1 MAYFRKRGNKWYF
14 TIEIGTGSK
23 RQRKELAGGRTKA
36 EAQAAYA
43 KAVVDLNTNGEYIE
57 PTKKTLDQFAPEWL
71 AEHSKNVK
79 SNTIKSYT
87 SIYKTHISP
96 AIGER
101 QLRSIRPTALQGLL
115 NDKKLEGLAEST
127 VSSIMAVLKKM
138 FIYASDFCEYIP
150 KNPAQNIKMPSYV
163 SAPKEVQT
171 FSAEQIQI
179 IFDSFPQ
186 GHQFYLPLAI
196 SYHTGARFGE
206 CCALTWQD
214 VDFDKM
220 ELSINK
226 TVIQSGR
233 ELIVQDTP
241 NTSHSFRTIP
251 IGRKLIDILKREKRH
266 QAISKLAGHGP
277 NDNYIIHAK
286 RGGIMGPNGI
296 HFFNHCCKEWFGN
309 GYSFH
314 SMRHTH
320 ATMLLEAGEDLE
332 LVSKRL
338 GHGSMA
344 TTARVYSHVL
354 DGRKELS
361 RHYLDNAL

>member
-14 TIEIGTGSK
+14 TIEIGEGG
-23 RQRKELAGGRTKA
+23 QRKRKEMAGGKTKA

-43 KAVVDLNTNGEYIE
+43 RAMVDLSINGEYIE
-57 PTKKTLDQFAPEWL
+57 PTRKTLDQFAQEWL
-71 AEHSKNVK
+71 AEHSKSVK
-79 SNTIKSYT
+79 SNTIKSYS
-87 SIYKTHISP
+87 SIYRTHISP
-96 AIGER
+96 ALGER
-101 QLRSIRPTALQGLL
+101 QLRSIRPKTLQGLL

-138 FIYASDFCEYIP
+138 FVYASDFCEYIP
-150 KNPAQNIKMPSYV
+150 KNPAQNIKMPNYI
-163 SAPKEVQT
+163 SAPKVVQT

-179 IFDSFPQ
+179 IFTNFPQ

-220 ELSINK
+220 ELSVNK
-226 TVIQSGR
+226 TVIQSGG

-241 NTSHSFRTIP
+241 KTSHGFRVIP
-251 IGRKLIDILKREKRH
+251 IGRKLIDILKREKRR
-266 QAISKLAGHGP
+266 QAISKLAGNGP
-277 NDNYIIHAK
+277 NDNCIIHAK

-296 HFFNHCCKEWFGN
+296 HFFNHCCKEWFGS

>member
-101 QLRSIRPTALQGLL
+101 QLRSIRPTTLQGLL

-179 IFDSFPQ
+179 IFDSCLQ
-186 GHQFYLPLAI
+186 
-196 SYHTGARFGE
+196 
-206 CCALTWQD
+206 
-214 VDFDKM
+214 
-220 ELSINK
+220 
-226 TVIQSGR
+226 
-233 ELIVQDTP
+233 
-241 NTSHSFRTIP
+241 
-251 IGRKLIDILKREKRH
+251 
-266 QAISKLAGHGP
+266 
-277 NDNYIIHAK
+277 
-286 RGGIMGPNGI
+286 
-296 HFFNHCCKEWFGN
+296 
-309 GYSFH
+309 
-314 SMRHTH
+314 
-320 ATMLLEAGEDLE
+320 
-332 LVSKRL
+332 
-338 GHGSMA
+338 
-344 TTARVYSHVL
+344 
-354 DGRKELS
+354 
-361 RHYLDNAL
+361 